1 MTDPLLGTLVDGRYE
16 VISRIARGGMATVY
30 LAVDR
35 RLDREV
41 ALKVMHPHLVDGA
54 EGNDFIARFRRE
66 AQTAARLTHPG
77 LVSVYDQGV
86 DGETSYLT
94 MEYVPGTNLR
104 QRLALDGPFTLG
116 RTFQILEDVL
126 EALSVAHL
134 TGLVHRDIKPEN
146 VLLATDGRTK
156 VADFGLARAVTEVTA
171 TTTGT
176 ILGTVAYLGPE
187 LVSQGIC
194 DARTDVYAV
203 GILCY
208 EMLTGRQPFTGE
220 TPIQV
225 AFQHVNNDIPAP
237 SLLIDW
243 LPIDI
248 DELVAALAAREP
260 AERPRDAGA
269 ALELV
274 RRVRS
279 RLDPELPAQSA
290 DLAPE
295 IPPTAPNAPEPLP
308 LVASGRGGAA
318 GLGHGPADDDEGGDE
333 DSRGTAVIYRDGRGS
348 TVALPIGVGRAE
360 LLAAE
365 QAKVD
370 RVKDRRRLRAGLI
383 TGLVLA
389 LLAGGT
395 WWYLAAGPGAYTAV
409 PTGLAQQTEAG
420 ATAVLDGVGLG
431 HVVEKVNSR
440 DVGTGLVLKSSPN
453 EGSRIAKKG
462 VVTLTVSLG
471 PKMAKVPTVV
481 GFSLEKATGLIQ
493 AAGLPLGTTLR
504 QFDDI
509 TPKDQVLA
517 VSKDAGALVPDF
529 TEIVLTVS
537 DGPAPVAV
545 PQEVGATQDVAASDL
560 KAVGLKSSVTEAFDP
575 VVPAGSVVSQDPVQ
589 NTQVHRGD
597 TVALVVSKGPEM
609 VQVPDVNKLGVA
621 AATDLL
627 KQAGFQV
634 AVVYATHHKSDLVY
648 NQTPSPK

>member
-35 RLDREV
+35 RLDRQV
-41 ALKVMHPHLVDGA
+41 ALKVMHPHLADGA

-66 AQTAARLTHPG
+66 AQSAARLTHPG

-104 QRLALDGPFTLG
+104 QRLALDGPFSIG

-156 VADFGLARAVTEVTA
+156 VADFGLARAITEATV

-187 LVSQGIC
+187 LVSQGLC

-237 SLLIDW
+237 SLLISW

-279 RLDPELPAQSA
+279 RLDPELLAQSA

-295 IPPTAPNAPEPLP
+295 IPPTVPNRCVRHRGRDLRCQVRALGEQLRVEPGP
-308 LVASGRGGAA
+308 D
-318 GLGHGPADDDEGGDE
+318 PADQLE
-333 DSRGTAVIYRDGRGS
+333 RGTRVPGALGRFACGEGRD
-348 TVALPIGVGRAE
+348 E
-360 LLAAE
+360 LVD
-365 QAKVD
+365 VD
-370 RVKDRRRLRAGLI
+370 RQPADQQGRRRDVVVDVLERDLDRR
-383 TGLVLA
+383 
-389 LLAGGT
+389 LAGER
-395 WWYLAAGPGAYTAV
+395 L
-409 PTGLAQQTEAG
+409 
-420 ATAVLDGVGLG
+420 
-431 HVVEKVNSR
+431 
-440 DVGTGLVLKSSPN
+440 SS
-453 EGSRIAKKG
+453 G
-462 VVTLTVSLG
+462 
-471 PKMAKVPTVV
+471 
-481 GFSLEKATGLIQ
+481 Q
-493 AAGLPLGTTLR
+493 H
-504 QFDDI
+504 
-509 TPKDQVLA
+509 
-517 VSKDAGALVPDF
+517 LVPR
-529 TEIVLTVS
+529 E
-537 DGPAPVAV
+537 
-545 PQEVGATQDVAASDL
+545 
-560 KAVGLKSSVTEAFDP
+560 SS
-575 VVPAGSVVSQDPVQ
+575 
-589 NTQVHRGD
+589 
-597 TVALVVSKGPEM
+597 
-609 VQVPDVNKLGVA
+609 
-621 AATDLL
+621 
-627 KQAGFQV
+627 
-634 AVVYATHHKSDLVY
+634 
-648 NQTPSPK
+648 